1 MAHRTRLIK
10 SPREWRDLLEE
21 LSEQHVI
28 SFDTEYENRGYPRV
42 KICGFSIAWRRSQ
55 YDFHSIYVP
64 INHTTE
70 ISAPLPNKP
79 EHTEWRRLEWQLP
92 VEHVRSGLKKLMNS
106 DKLIV
111 MHNAQADLKIL
122 HVMGVKTPRIRL
134 FDTMIASWLI
144 LTDRKHG
151 LKPLTKEI
159 FGYTMTELSTLA
171 PEEYFEDR
179 SRPRLKTGKRKGL
192 FRLKKSGIRLVAR
205 VGMNEILKYAGEDAY
220 YTLRLYIGFRKKL
233 KREKMYRLFNELLME
248 DVLYIN
254 EMEETGMVI
263 DHVYMKK
270 FVKRLNRRIAKR
282 KARIFN
288 MRPGKMRGVE
298 FNIGSAPQ
306 LNLVLFG
313 CVAETLWY
321 HRETKR
327 GRRWRDT
334 PPERYDL
341 MTAPQRKVF
350 RTKYS
355 RKKEEFYPERCEFH
369 VEPIGD
375 PGKSGNYSVSAD
387 NLKKF
392 AFDGHRVCKL
402 ISTMNGMSH
411 LVGMVEGWLKRA
423 VHCKDGTWRLFGSFN
438 MHGTRTGRLSSSEP
452 NLQNIPVRDPK
463 YPIREAFICPK
474 NMKFVDADYS
484 QIELKLLAH
493 FSGDK
498 RMIRVFEANGDLHAE
513 MAIEAY
519 KLKPPKGMSL
529 PEQGKWVKKN
539 HPDKRARA
547 KTINFATIYGAG
559 PVKLAIKNDIPLP
572 EAKKIH
578 SAHPRTFPGAHRW
591 MKHMR
596 QFSTKHGFV
605 RTLFKRKRLL
615 PNAQINPYDFQRGD
629 PRQHQAFID
638 QSAAHRRA
646 INTPIQGSAADML
659 LLAMRNIRRHWM
671 KEGVWLKEIFPT
683 CQVHDELVF
692 YITTNRA
699 QKYLDT
705 NIAIMKKVFRLTVPV
720 EADGSIGDNWRE
732 AK

>member
-1 MAHRTRLIK
+1 MAQHHTRLIK
-10 SPREWRDLLEE
+10 SLREWRELLEE
-21 LSEQHVI
+21 LSKHRVI

-42 KICGFSIAWRRSQ
+42 KVCGFSIAWRKKQ
-55 YDFHSIYVP
+55 NDFYSVYVP
-64 INHTTE
+64 LNHTIE
-70 ISAPLPNKP
+70 ISTPLPNRP
-79 EHTEWRRLEWQLP
+79 DHTEWKRIEWQLS
-92 VEHVRSGLKKLMNS
+92 VEHVKTGLNKLMNS
-106 DKLIV
+106 GKLIV

-122 HVMGVKTPRIRL
+122 HIMGVKTSRIRI
-134 FDTMIASWLI
+134 FDTMIASWLLI
-144 LTDRKHG
+144 ADRLHG
-151 LKPLTKEI
+151 LKPLTRET
-159 FGYTMTELSTLA
+159 FGYVMTELSALA

-179 SRPRLKTGKRKGL
+179 TKPRLKSGKRKGL
-192 FRLKKSGIRLVAR
+192 YRLKKSGVRLIAR

-233 KREKMYRLFNELLME
+233 KREKMYRLFTELLME

-263 DHVYMKK
+263 DRVYMKK
-270 FVKRLNRRIAKR
+270 FIKKLKRRIAKY
-282 KARIFN
+282 KTRIFN

-298 FNIGSAPQ
+298 FNMGSAPQ

-313 CVAETLWY
+313 CAAETDWY
-321 HRETKR
+321 HRAAKH
-327 GRRWRDT
+327 GKWRDH
-334 PPERYDL
+334 PPKRYES
-341 MTAPQRKVF
+341 MTAVQRKTF
-350 RTKYS
+350 RTRYS
-355 RKKEEFYPERCEFH
+355 RKRAEFYPERCEFH

-402 ISTMNGMSH
+402 ISTVNGMAH

-423 VHCKDGTWRLFGSFN
+423 VHCKDGTWRLFGNFN
-438 MHGTRTGRLSSSEP
+438 MHGTRTGRLSSSDP
-452 NLQNIPVRDPK
+452 NLQNIPTRDPK
-463 YPIREAFICPK
+463 YPIRLAFICPK

-493 FSGDK
+493 FSRDK
-498 RMIRVFEANGDLHAE
+498 RMIRIFEAKGDLHAE

-529 PEQGKWVKKN
+529 PEQGEWVKKK

-615 PNAQINPYDFQRGD
+615 PNAQINPYDYQRGD
-629 PRQHQAFID
+629 PRQRQAFVD

-646 INTPIQGSAADML
+646 INTPIQGSAADMI

-671 KEGVWLKEIFPT
+671 KEGVWLVEIFPT
-683 CQVHDELVF
+683 CQVHDELIF
-692 YITTNRA
+692 YITSDRA

-705 NIAIMKKVFRLTVPV
+705 NIAIMKKVYKLIVPV
-720 EADGSIGDNWRE
+720 DAEGNIGDNWKD